1 MHFDNYVI
9 FRLIRC
15 VKTLVLIANYQ
26 FLKNH
31 QSDLLAQAC
40 ELSNMFTMTMLNNNR
55 RSTGLHKTLI
65 LQKFYFLQIRPTSL
79 QS

>member
-1 MHFDNYVI
+1 
-9 FRLIRC
+9 
-15 VKTLVLIANYQ
+15 VKTLVLSADYQ

-40 ELSNMFTMTMLNNNR
+40 DLKNMFTMTLLNSNHG
-55 RSTGLHKTLI
+55 STVYSKTLI
-65 LQKFYFLQIRPTSL
+65 LQNFYFLQIRPTSM